1 MMILDEFS
9 IVFISLHSL
18 LLIGKLFSAYML
30 AEEGVLCSEL
40 GKNDAKDVES
50 CKKSIDVVRNMN
62 PSLKVGDAIINT
74 NNPNQPKGCFMKE
87 NKLYF
92 NSASGNLPKDGI
104 RQICEGIFCILRCT
118 ITNLN

>member
-1 MMILDEFS
+1 MDKVS
-9 IVFISLHSL
+9 IVFIALHSL

-50 CKKSIDVVRNMN
+50 CKKSKDVVRRMN
-62 PSLKVGDAIINT
+62 PSLKVSDAIIKT

-87 NKLYF
+87 NNLYF
-92 NSASGNLPKDGI
+92 NLASENLPKDGI
-104 RQICEGIFCILRCT
+104 RQICEGIFLYSELYS
-118 ITNLN
+118 N